1 MKNNIL
7 ISILIFFYF
16 QNIVFAQEFNFE
28 GKKIEI
34 LNKGGQINVEK
45 GKAFSNDK
53 NFEISS
59 DKFEYFKDDEILKS
73 KGNGFVIIKSK
84 KLSIKYD
91 NGIFDQKNLMF
102 EADGNIEIFQTNKN
116 FLIKNNKISYDQK
129 NNIVSSNDT
138 TKIEDKF
145 GNIYIVDSFRYE
157 VNQDLIKVEN
167 LVTKDKQNNIFKTS
181 LAFFNTRSG
190 KVFGKDVNANLSN
203 AVVDNDF
210 RLSGNSVVIED
221 GISEITK
228 GVFTTCKK
236 RDDCPPWQLSAK
248 KITHNKKK
256 REVTYDNA
264 ILKVYDIPIVYF
276 PKFFHPDPTVKR
288 RTGFLVPAIK
298 NSSNFGN
305 YLNTPFFY
313 AMADNKDFTFSPR
326 FYADEK
332 ILMQTEYRQKN
343 FKTDH
348 IADFSFFTKKNG
360 SSKSHFF
367 YELDKN
373 LTVKNFDSGDINF
386 KLQTISNDT
395 YLKSNKLKGEIIK
408 DNNILEN
415 SINLDLYSNDLS
427 INLNSTVYENLD
439 KINGDRYEYIL
450 PKLELVKNI
459 NSIDVLNGSLL
470 LKSKSLIR
478 NYNTNVYEKNNTNDL
493 IFSSNPKINRY
504 GFFNN
509 HEFLV
514 RNSNT
519 ENKNSSYKNEKN
531 LFLSGIYQFNSSL
544 PLIKNSDSYQKI
556 LKPKFSVKVAPDHTK
571 NERDVDRKIDLNNI
585 YSLTRTTDDKSIEGG
600 LSATY
605 GLDYSISDKLNTN
618 EIFNFKL
625 ANNLR
630 LKDNDDLSNTNQ
642 IGEKVSNIFSE
653 IKYSPS
659 EIITTKYISSLKNNL
674 RDLSYENLVAE
685 FSMNK
690 FVTTFD
696 YLNENNT
703 LAKTSFLSNK
713 TSIMI
718 DDSNSFSFSTRKNKT
733 KDLTE
738 YYKFMYQYKNDCLAA
753 SIEYNK
759 DFYSDRDL
767 KPDES
772 ILFKLSIIPFAETSS
787 PNLKK

>member
-1 MKNNIL
+1 MRNWRSHL
-7 ISILIFFYF
+7 S
-16 QNIVFAQEFNFE
+16 E
-28 GKKIEI
+28 G
-34 LNKGGQINVEK
+34 EK
-45 GKAFSNDK
+45 TNANQTAKVRMALGRR
-53 NFEISS
+53 
-59 DKFEYFKDDEILKS
+59 
-73 KGNGFVIIKSK
+73 NGFLRSYKQRK
-84 KLSIKYD
+84 KHP
-91 NGIFDQKNLMF
+91 NNNL
-102 EADGNIEIFQTNKN
+102 DIWKN
-116 FLIKNNKISYDQK
+116 FL
-129 NNIVSSNDT
+129 
-138 TKIEDKF
+138 
-145 GNIYIVDSFRYE
+145 
-157 VNQDLIKVEN
+157 
-167 LVTKDKQNNIFKTS
+167 
-181 LAFFNTRSG
+181 
-190 KVFGKDVNANLSN
+190 
-203 AVVDNDF
+203 
-210 RLSGNSVVIED
+210 
-221 GISEITK
+221 
-228 GVFTTCKK
+228 
-236 RDDCPPWQLSAK
+236 
-248 KITHNKKK
+248 
-256 REVTYDNA
+256 
-264 ILKVYDIPIVYF
+264 
-276 PKFFHPDPTVKR
+276 
-288 RTGFLVPAIK
+288 
-298 NSSNFGN
+298 
-305 YLNTPFFY
+305 
-313 AMADNKDFTFSPR
+313 
-326 FYADEK
+326 
-332 ILMQTEYRQKN
+332 
-343 FKTDH
+343 
-348 IADFSFFTKKNG
+348 
-360 SSKSHFF
+360 
-367 YELDKN
+367 
-373 LTVKNFDSGDINF
+373 
-386 KLQTISNDT
+386 
-395 YLKSNKLKGEIIK
+395 
-408 DNNILEN
+408 N

-605 GLDYSISDKLNTN
+605 GLDYSISNKLKTN

-787 PNLKK
+787 PNLKQ